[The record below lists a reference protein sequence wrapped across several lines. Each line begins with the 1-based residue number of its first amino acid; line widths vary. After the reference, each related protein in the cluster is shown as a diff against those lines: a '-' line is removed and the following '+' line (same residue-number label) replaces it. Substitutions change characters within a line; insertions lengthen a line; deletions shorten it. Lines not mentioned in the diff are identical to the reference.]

1 MNLMKLSIFFLS
13 TSKLLMQNVHMFL
26 FRQGVGVGEVG
37 AACASVD
44 TSELISLDFNSWLE
58 HP

>member
-1 MNLMKLSIFFLS
+1 MKLSIFFLS
-13 TSKLLMQNVHMFL
+13 TSKLLKQNVHMFL

-44 TSELISLDFNSWLE
+44 TSEIISLDFNSWLE

>member
-26 FRQGVGVGEVG
+26 FWPGVGVGEVG

-44 TSELISLDFNSWLE
+44 ASELISLDFNSWLE